1 MQIIL
6 RIRDLK
12 EKKDSFDSCDSCSKK
27 RNLSGVIIDREST
40 ESTECWWERLTFNGE
55 RLKLNV

>member
-12 EKKDSFDSCDSCSKK
+12 EKMIRSIRVIRVLKK

-40 ESTECWWERLTFNGE
+40 ESTECG
-55 RLKLNV
+55 